1 MIGGNVDG
9 VIQVRTTFKNAI
21 GEAVKSW
28 ADVQTLHGWL
38 DYSSGDS
45 KYTNFNAKIQES
57 SHIFICDY
65 VVLDSKIKAEN
76 SRMIVNNAVYDVVMI
91 DNPMGLNQHY
101 EIYLNYT
108 GGQS

>member
-9 VIQVRTTFKNAI
+9 VIQVRTTSKNTI
-21 GEAVKSW
+21 GEAVKLW
-28 ADVQTLHGWL
+28 TDVQTLHGWL

>member
-9 VIQVRTTFKNAI
+9 VIQVRTTSKNSI
-21 GEAVKSW
+21 GEGIKAW
-28 ADVQTLHGWL
+28 EDVQTLHGWL
-38 DYSSGDS
+38 DYLSGDS

-65 VVLDSKIKAEN
+65 VALDSRIKSEN
-76 SRMIVNNAVYDVVMI
+76 SRMIVNNETCDVKLI